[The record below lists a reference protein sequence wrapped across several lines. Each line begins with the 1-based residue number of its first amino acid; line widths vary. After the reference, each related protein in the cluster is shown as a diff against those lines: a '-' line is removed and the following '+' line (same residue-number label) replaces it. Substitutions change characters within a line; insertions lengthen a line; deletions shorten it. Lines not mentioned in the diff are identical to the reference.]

1 MINNPSEEPSSSNT
15 IVAKAIWAALQT
27 QTSNNA
33 KNFITKMAKEEI
45 AKALEAGADILE
57 FAVGVSM
64 AVCVYKGRVFV
75 LTMNFLVLHVRTTK
89 DKVTMECSLKVWLT
103 LNITVHLKME

>member
-1 MINNPSEEPSSSNT
+1 MT
-15 IVAKAIWAALQT
+15 
-27 QTSNNA
+27 
-33 KNFITKMAKEEI
+33 
-45 AKALEAGADILE
+45 AGADILE

-89 DKVTMECSLKVWLT
+89 DKVTMECSLKV
-103 LNITVHLKME
+103 

>member
-1 MINNPSEEPSSSNT
+1 MINNPSEDPNSQNT
-15 IVAKAIWAALQT
+15 LVAKAIWAALQT

-64 AVCVYKGRVFV
+64 FAGIYEGGCFACSPSDIFSVVCSYA
-75 LTMNFLVLHVRTTK
+75 K
-89 DKVTMECSLKVWLT
+89 DAVTMASNPVGSGA
-103 LNITVHLKME
+103 VGFF